1 MRNALIV
8 NLAYLHDLP
17 LLTVADEVKASLST
31 IRKVLKA
38 SKNEVHLEEQSKK
51 FENKA
56 LREKVVSNF
65 IKRTLEE
72 SKRVLFTKDVRLS
85 LMKEKGIYK
94 SISTVRRLM
103 LK

>member
-38 SKNEVHLEEQSKK
+38 SKNEVYLEEQSNI

-56 LREKVVSNF
+56 L
-65 IKRTLEE
+65 
-72 SKRVLFTKDVRLS
+72 
-85 LMKEKGIYK
+85 
-94 SISTVRRLM
+94 
-103 LK
+103 